1 MHRNIRKDLK
11 KVIVTKVANI
21 KGNTDEEIVYLVG
34 NVEDTGKN
42 TYYKDMEII
51 VSDGRNGENTIVDLK
66 DLEGYN
72 PKIIIEKYNLNNN
85 NEILFIV
92 ENRNGDGITAL
103 IYIFD
108 KDRLINIFNS
118 NQYKKDKF
126 KVVYSDRYKV
136 SLINTKNSEEYKIDI
151 RYKEKNYIDKKY
163 DVNGRLKKILKGDI
177 LSIHD
182 ISLVKNRDKDIFD
195 LVVKQRVVGED
206 INDILGDIITV
217 LRFENERYEEIDT
230 IVSIMSNK
238 IYNEKIGENRIKD
251 ELIDFSNIDFI
262 ESEDKANL
270 RIERALEKEFLLDP
284 NTDKLRY
291 LYNRVK
297 LKNSNKYQIL
307 VYLEGP
313 RFCTENG
320 GTLVVIEEKNN
331 SYIITSRI
339 NNIINP
345 IIVSENNSNG
355 YKDLI
360 VKVID
365 RGKEEFR
372 VLKYNGNSYPI
383 NPLKEE
389 RLKKNA
395 KVKGVSVISDDLFY
409 RKGIEY

>member
-1 MHRNIRKDLK
+1 MRRNIRKDLK

-21 KGNTDEEIVYLVG
+21 KGNTDEEIIYLVG

-51 VSDGRNGENTIVDLK
+51 ISDGRNGENTIVDLK

-85 NEILFIV
+85 NEILFTV

-126 KVVYSDRYKV
+126 KVVYSDKYKV

-195 LVVKQRVVGED
+195 LMVKQRVVGED

-251 ELIDFSNIDFI
+251 ELIDFSNVDFI

-313 RFCTENG
+313 IFCTENG

-360 VKVID
+360 VKVMD

-395 KVKGVSVISDDLFY
+395 KVRGVSVISDDLFY
-409 RKGIEY
+409 RRGIEY